1 MKDKKVLQDKKALQ
15 DKAVD
20 GGADNRLRTAALF
33 LSIMNLVLQIIVTI
47 LTVFTVYSFIAVALA
62 DLGDLTEDNLTG
74 YMSVLS
80 VAALV
85 ICVFVLIIP
94 SISVLRAFL
103 KKNPKRLRGTFAA
116 YIVLA
121 AMAVF
126 VVIWIGISA
135 GFNVWSF
142 LIMLSGAVFM
152 AINVMLLKEIMA
164 IDSLTAPKGSYL
176 KMIIVM
182 AAVNFILLTV
192 ISSVGLGLSGV
203 REILAMIVYY
213 FVWNALLVMVY
224 HWIYNLDSYDK
235 IM

>member
-15 DKAVD
+15 DKAVN

-47 LTVFTVYSFIAVALA
+47 LTVFTVYSFIAVTLA
-62 DLGDLTEDNLTG
+62 DSGDLTEDNLTG

-94 SISVLRAFL
+94 SISILRAFL

-135 GFNVWSF
+135 RFNVWSF

-164 IDSLTAPKGSYL
+164 IDSLTAPKGSYM

-182 AAVNFILLTV
+182 AAVDFILFTV

-203 REILAMIVYY
+203 REILAMIVYC